1 MRETYGLFL
10 HHCINRLAIGGRLV
24 FIVPDTFLYLHLHE
38 GLRQHILKKTLV
50 EEIVIFPSRFFK
62 GISFGYAN
70 MSIVTLTS
78 ARGQDTRN
86 HSVRVIRNLTSPED
100 LSHLAQNSGAG
111 SWITSYVN
119 QSEISKK
126 GRSSF
131 VLSTDVDGARY
142 VGNTGSTI
150 GDIAD
155 VVTGFYSG
163 NDRRWL
169 RAMSNSV
176 RGAWRYET
184 IDPELIARHPEDRG
198 NALAGLSGPDF
209 FIPIVKGGARSY
221 VKPTEWYVDW
231 SIGAVDEY
239 RKPRPNKARFQNSRY
254 YFREGIAVPMVS
266 SKRVTAALLE
276 KRLFDQSI
284 VGVFPHDLE
293 FVFYLLGFFNS
304 GVCTRLLRSINPS
317 ANNSA
322 NYIKR
327 LPFIVPDDDSR
338 KAVSSLVKKVVASLR
353 EGDDPETDDQR
364 RIDELFEQIYDW

>member
-1 MRETYGLFL
+1 M
-10 HHCINRLAIGGRLV
+10 NNA
-24 FIVPDTFLYLHLHE
+24 
-38 GLRQHILKKTLV
+38 
-50 EEIVIFPSRFFK
+50 
-62 GISFGYAN
+62 
-70 MSIVTLTS
+70 
-78 ARGQDTRN
+78 
-86 HSVRVIRNLTSPED
+86 
-100 LSHLAQNSGAG
+100 
-111 SWITSYVN
+111 
-119 QSEISKK
+119 
-126 GRSSF
+126 
-131 VLSTDVDGARY
+131 
-142 VGNTGSTI
+142 
-150 GDIAD
+150 
-155 VVTGFYSG
+155 
-163 NDRRWL
+163 
-169 RAMSNSV
+169 V

-184 IDPELIARHPEDRG
+184 IDPDLVARHPADRG
-198 NALAGLSGPDF
+198 NALAGLSGPYF

-221 VKPTEWYVDW
+221 AKPTEWYVDW

-284 VGVFPHDLE
+284 VGVFPHDPK

-327 LPFIVPDDDSR
+327 LPLIVPDDDSR

-353 EGDDPETDDQR
+353 EGADPETDDQR
-364 RIDELFEQIYDW
+364 RIDELFERGYTAGRALYTRIASTES